1 MAVFRRRTRLQIV
14 HSVTGRARVI
24 GPPQSLPALGSD
36 EGEDL
41 VCGSCSVVI
50 AEDIS
55 LNSVRLGQEQA
66 SSLIIVCPN
75 CGSYNVLPA

>member
-1 MAVFRRRTRLQIV
+1 MAAYRRQIRLQIV

-24 GPPQSLPALGSD
+24 GPPQSLPALSSD
-36 EGEDL
+36 DGEDL
-41 VCGSCSVVI
+41 ICGSCSAAI
-50 AEDIS
+50 AEGIS